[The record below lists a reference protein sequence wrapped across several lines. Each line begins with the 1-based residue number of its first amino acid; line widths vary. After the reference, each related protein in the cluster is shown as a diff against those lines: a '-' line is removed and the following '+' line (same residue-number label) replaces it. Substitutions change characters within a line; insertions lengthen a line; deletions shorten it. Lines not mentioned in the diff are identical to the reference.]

1 MGDERGQLAPLTLD
15 HAGAQLLSLWL
26 SSLKQRLQVL
36 ADTLLLDS
44 LSVCA
49 LRNWDFDRLY
59 QVSILDEVRV

>member
-1 MGDERGQLAPLTLD
+1 MGDQRGQLAPLTLD
-15 HAGAQLLSLWL
+15 HPGAQLLSLWL
-26 SSLKQRLQVL
+26 SSLKQLLQVL

-44 LSVCA
+44 LSVCV